1 MPWVLGLFMVL
12 LGMVAGAAGQSA
24 PTDAAPPVTLVL
36 DTAAVPPP
44 LGATNA
50 AASLARTLKSEIE
63 ALDARVKAGDLN
75 AQVQHAWRRVA
86 FDLLYH
92 GNGATE
98 QSMAIA
104 GFRLAD
110 ARIAFDRL
118 LERPL
123 PDEAGGAAVKTALR
137 EFVEQCAN
145 GVHPVPDAA
154 TPELLLAP
162 RLEALRRAVSLMET
176 RAEPEPEDAWPTLWA
191 LQGAQQGLSTLPPE
205 PPHQS
210 LSAARA
216 ALANLT
222 WISNAEREALDAVI
236 NGPAQSDPRLAANL
250 KRTLECAAVLTKGDQ
265 PWDATR
271 LRAGLLALA
280 QQPTAAGAETL
291 AKVLEAA
298 QEVRQFELARVSASL
313 RGAAKEVQAEAK
325 RSAMRLAP
333 MLPQLA
339 TATHVAADPAL
350 GSAVDA
356 QTGAAADLR
365 RLVAAGAWPDRLN
378 AMRAGS
384 RDSFERIVKNWATAL
399 TQPQQRV
406 AARSNMDAFATQL
419 ALFVPMRLESRLRAG
434 DDAAI
439 DASAGQSQAL
449 LVEIDRRRDAWAAA
463 WTRGSAG
470 ASLAGMLRAART
482 MEALAAVAAV
492 EGRDPS
498 QSLLSRWGGYSAAS
512 DGVAVHSAALT
523 ARAKLAVEALLAQD
537 DAGVE
542 NQLSA
547 LERDVPV
554 AWLTSQLA
562 DRLQP
567 WLAPRIGVLAQL
579 DALCSGPHA
588 DSWLGGVRSE
598 LMLFSRYAR
607 EEAAARQA
615 DDKQLA
621 ESLRAYLAAV
631 ARVIAPSLGGSPISM
646 PVAPAINQGTTARP
660 VRSR

>member
-1 MPWVLGLFMVL
+1 
-12 LGMVAGAAGQSA
+12 
-24 PTDAAPPVTLVL
+24 VL
-36 DTAAVPPP
+36 DAAAVPPK
-44 LGATNA
+44 LGAINSATA
-50 AASLARTLKSEIE
+50 LAQTLKLEMD
-63 ALDARVKAGDLN
+63 ALEPRAQAGELN

-86 FDLLYH
+86 FELLYH
-92 GNGATE
+92 GNGAQD
-98 QSMAIA
+98 QSLAIA

-110 ARIAFDRL
+110 ARIPFDRL

-123 PDEAGGAAVKTALR
+123 PDEAGGTAVKSALR
-137 EFVEQCAN
+137 AFVEQCAN

-154 TPELLLAP
+154 APELILAP

-176 RAEPEPEDAWPTLWA
+176 RAEPELEDAWPSTAA
-191 LQGAQQGLSTLPPE
+191 LQGAQQGLSALPPQ
-205 PPHQS
+205 PPHEA

-222 WISNAEREALDAVI
+222 WISNREREALDAAI
-236 NGPAQSDPRLAANL
+236 NGPAVSDPRLAVNL
-250 KRTLECAAVLTKGDQ
+250 KRTLGCAALLTKGDQ

-280 QQPTAAGAETL
+280 QQPTASGAEAL
-291 AKVLEAA
+291 ANVLEAA
-298 QEVRQFELARVSASL
+298 QQVRQFDLTQVSATL

-325 RSAMRLAP
+325 RSAIKLAP
-333 MLPQLA
+333 LLPQLA

-350 GSAVDA
+350 GSAADA

-365 RLVAAGAWPDRLN
+365 RLVVAGSWPDRLN
-378 AMRAGS
+378 AVRAGS
-384 RDSFERIVKNWATAL
+384 GDSFERVVKTWASAL
-399 TQPQQRV
+399 AQPQQRV

-419 ALFVPMRLESRLRAG
+419 ALFVPMRLEARLRAG
-434 DDAAI
+434 DSAAL

-449 LVEIDRRRDAWAAA
+449 LAEIDRRRDAWAAA

-470 ASLAGMLRAART
+470 GTLASILRAART
-482 MEALAAVAAV
+482 MEALAAVASV
-492 EGRDPS
+492 EGS
-498 QSLLSRWGGYSAAS
+498 NSTQSLLSRWGGYSAAS
-512 DGVAVHSAALT
+512 QGVGVHSAALT

-542 NQLSA
+542 AQLSA

-554 AWLTSQLA
+554 AWLTSQLG

-567 WLAPRIGVLAQL
+567 WLVSRTGILAQL
-579 DALCSGPHA
+579 DALCSGPRA
-588 DSWLGGVRSE
+588 DSWLGAVRSE

-615 DDKQLA
+615 DDKELSDA
-621 ESLRAYLAAV
+621 LRTYLAAV
-631 ARVIAPSLGGSPISM
+631 ARVIAPKLGGSPISL
-646 PVAPAINQGTTARP
+646 PTVPAINQSATPRP
-660 VRSR
+660 NRTR